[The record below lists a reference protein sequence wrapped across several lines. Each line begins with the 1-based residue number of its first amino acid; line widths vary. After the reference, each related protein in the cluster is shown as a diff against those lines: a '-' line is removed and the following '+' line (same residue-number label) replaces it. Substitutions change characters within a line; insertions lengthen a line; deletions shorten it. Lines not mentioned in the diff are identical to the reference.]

1 MDYYLIGISVL
12 IIIFVLIGILLR
24 IKRSSPVTP
33 FQFSNFD
40 DIKNIGI
47 EDIDKMQDGIDF
59 EIYLQRL
66 LIELGYHDAYKTVNS
81 RDFGADVV
89 FTDSS
94 GDRAIIQAK
103 RYDTNYQI
111 GLDAVQQVYTAKNFY
126 RAKKTLVITSTTY
139 TDSSE
144 TLAGVNGVL
153 LLDRSDLIEIITN
166 YQEGRVERAKSI
178 IEREPRVIYAHFE
191 EDASI
196 LIKKDIRL

>member
-12 IIIFVLIGILLR
+12 IIIFVVIGILLR
-24 IKRSSPVTP
+24 KKRSSPVTP

-40 DIKNIGI
+40 DISKIGI

-59 EIYLQRL
+59 ERYLQRL
-66 LIELGYHDAYKTVNS
+66 LVELGYHDAYKTVNS

-89 FTDSS
+89 FTDSR

-103 RYDTNYQI
+103 RYDTEYQI
-111 GLDAVQQVYTAKNFY
+111 GLDAVQQVYTAKNYY
-126 RAKKTLVITSTTY
+126 RAKKTLVLTSTTY

-153 LLDRSDLIEIITN
+153 LLDRSDLIEIIAN
-166 YQEGRVERAKSI
+166 FKEGRVERAKSI
-178 IEREPRVIYAHFE
+178 IEREPRLIYAHFE
-191 EDASI
+191 EDASTQ
-196 LIKKDIRL
+196 IKKDKER

>member
-1 MDYYLIGISVL
+1 
-12 IIIFVLIGILLR
+12 
-24 IKRSSPVTP
+24 
-33 FQFSNFD
+33 
-40 DIKNIGI
+40 
-47 EDIDKMQDGIDF
+47 MQDGIDF

-166 YQEGRVERAKSI
+166 YQEGRVEKAKSI

-191 EDASI
+191 EDAYTQ
-196 LIKKDIRL
+196 IKKGMERKQKS